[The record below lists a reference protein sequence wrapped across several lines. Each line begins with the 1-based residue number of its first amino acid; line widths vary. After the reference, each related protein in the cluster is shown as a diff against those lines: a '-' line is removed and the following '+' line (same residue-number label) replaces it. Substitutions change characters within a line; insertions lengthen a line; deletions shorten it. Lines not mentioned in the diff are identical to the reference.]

1 MKKNIFVYAASLLLL
16 GLGACSEEQEFAPQ
30 NDGTV
35 KMTVYASKGDAE
47 TRSILSEENG
57 NLNCAWTDGD
67 QLLVTDVNGGT
78 KGILELTD
86 VNAGKFEGT
95 LMLGVTEGKVTLRY
109 FYLGNGVDPTNVSQ
123 KCDYDIAAQDGTIES
138 LSKNDALSTQAE
150 IAVIDGGAYPDGT
163 LQLERHFSFSHFT
176 LKLPE
181 GVTLNGEPV
190 TISGENLFTK
200 ATLGLADRA
209 ISDKTAGTIT
219 VNPGK
224 DNFYVNLIPA
234 TSVTPVFKVTINGKE
249 YEGSLRTRDITAGK
263 FLRRNDS
270 ENTGVIVD
278 MTEPQ
283 PDEDPSNPGNTDH
296 WGGDDIDPTWE
307 DSGNGYTRVSWADGW
322 TTNVYS
328 IANKGG
334 FCAPLTY
341 TSNGI
346 KNNLLTSKEGTARFF
361 QWGRWLGFPSNC
373 AAVIVYSNGDYDIT
387 TSSGKVPSSVY
398 LNGVNYLD
406 LHLGYVFTSNIGV
419 SYGACYSNWTPE
431 RANNCSIMFA
441 MVDGTTVNPLDYVGA
456 NEDCTWENRSGNP
469 CPDGYRLPTASEL
482 EALIPTT
489 GTVNG
494 SYAEVKEINGVKY
507 AMQWKVNTTSTVP
520 CVEIRSTKTN
530 ANKVSV
536 DDAIF
541 NDTKVVRLPAYGY
554 LDNEAYLKGNGT
566 TGVYWSNES
575 GSNTISGTNGLGGK
589 FLELDFKDNTVKMY
603 IDVAP
608 RSFGGN
614 VLPIKDPNA
623 KTATIT
629 PWLPLSGI

>member
-35 KMTVYASKGDAE
+35 KMTVYASKGDSE

-57 NLNCAWTDGD
+57 NLNCAWTKGD
-67 QLLVTDVNGGT
+67 QLLVTDVNGST

-219 VNPGK
+219 VTPGK

-296 WGGDDIDPTWE
+296 WGGDDIDPAWE
-307 DSGNGYTRVSWADGW
+307 TGSLTKVSDADGW
-322 TTNVYS
+322 TVNVDIYG
-328 IANKGG
+328 NGG
-334 FCAPLTY
+334 FATY
-341 TSNGI
+341 ITYLNNGI
-346 KNNLLTSKEGTARFF
+346 KNGILTSKGGTAHFF

-373 AAVIVYSNGDYDIT
+373 AAVIIDEKGSATIT
-387 TSSGKVPSSVY
+387 TSTGRIPDSIFI
-398 LNGVNYLD
+398 NGVSYYD
-406 LHLGYVFTSNIGV
+406 IKIGYVWRYNNPGGAT
-419 SYGACYSNWTPE
+419 YGACYSNWTPE
-431 RANNCSIMFA
+431 RANNCSIMFG
-441 MVDGTTVNPLDYVGA
+441 MVTGVFVNPLDYVGN
-456 NEDCTWENRSGNP
+456 NEDCKWEDRSGNP
-469 CPDGYRLPTASEL
+469 CPDGYRLPTAAEL
-482 EALIPTT
+482 KALIPTT
-489 GTVNG
+489 GNVNG
-494 SYAEVKEINGVKY
+494 SYAEVKTIDGIKY
-507 AMQWKVNTTSTVP
+507 AMQWKVNTTGSVP
-520 CVEIRSTKTN
+520 YVEIRSAKTT
-530 ANKVSV
+530 ANSVSV

-541 NDTKVVRLPAYGY
+541 NNTKIVRLSAYGY
-554 LDNEAYLKGNGT
+554 LDNGAYLQHWGT

-575 GSNTISGTNGLGGK
+575 GSNTISGTNGRGGK
-589 FLELDFKDNTVKMY
+589 FLELDFKDNTVEMY

-623 KTATIT
+623 KSATLT

>member
-57 NLNCAWTDGD
+57 NLNCAWTKGD
-67 QLLVTDVNGGT
+67 QLLVTDVNGST

-95 LMLGVTEGKVTLRY
+95 LMGLSEGKVTLKY
-109 FYLGNGVDPTNVSQ
+109 FYLGTGVVPNTGSQ
-123 KCDYDIAAQDGTIES
+123 SYIYDIAAQDGTIES

-263 FLRRNDS
+263 FIRKNDS

-296 WGGDDIDPTWE
+296 WGGDNIDPAYKLGTLTKVADAGGWTVNVNNY
-307 DSGNGYTRVSWADGW
+307 GNG
-322 TTNVYS
+322 
-328 IANKGG
+328 G
-334 FCAPLTY
+334 FATY
-341 TSNGI
+341 ITYLNNGI
-346 KNNLLTSKEGTARFF
+346 KNGLLTSGTYAYYF
-361 QWGRWLGFPSNC
+361 QWGRWLGFP
-373 AAVIVYSNGDYDIT
+373 
-387 TSSGKVPSSVY
+387 TSCKNTHFNDGGSASGQYPEESQY
-398 LNGVNYLD
+398 LNGINIYD
-406 LHLGYVFTSNIGV
+406 TKLGYIWDSGLFV
-419 SYGACYSNWTPE
+419 SYGTCWMGNTDWTSS
-431 RANNCSIMFA
+431 RVNNCSIIFGKVYNM
-441 MVDGTTVNPLDYVGA
+441 GTDNLDYVGA
-456 NEDCTWENRSGNP
+456 NEDCTWEERSGNP
-469 CPDGYRLPTASEL
+469 CPDGYRLPTAAEL
-482 EALIPTT
+482 AVLIPTT
-489 GTVNG
+489 GSVDG
-494 SYAEVKEINGVKY
+494 SYAEV
-507 AMQWKVNTTSTVP
+507 
-520 CVEIRSTKTN
+520 
-530 ANKVSV
+530 
-536 DDAIF
+536 
-541 NDTKVVRLPAYGY
+541 
-554 LDNEAYLKGNGT
+554 
-566 TGVYWSNES
+566 
-575 GSNTISGTNGLGGK
+575 
-589 FLELDFKDNTVKMY
+589 
-603 IDVAP
+603 
-608 RSFGGN
+608 
-614 VLPIKDPNA
+614 
-623 KTATIT
+623 
-629 PWLPLSGI
+629 

>member
-109 FYLGNGVDPTNVSQ
+109 FYLGNGVDPTNVSK

-263 FLRRNDS
+263 FIRKNDS

-296 WGGDDIDPTWE
+296 WGGDDIDPAWE
-307 DSGNGYTRVSWADGW
+307 TGSLTKVSDADGW
-322 TTNVYS
+322 TVNVDIYG
-328 IANKGG
+328 NGG
-334 FCAPLTY
+334 FATY
-341 TSNGI
+341 ITYLNNGI
-346 KNNLLTSKEGTARFF
+346 NNGLLTSGQYAYYF
-361 QWGRWLGFPSNC
+361 QWGRWLGFPTSCKNTHFNDVGS
-373 AAVIVYSNGDYDIT
+373 ASGSYPNETQYINGINVNDIR
-387 TSSGKVPSSVY
+387 
-398 LNGVNYLD
+398 
-406 LHLGYVFTSNIGV
+406 LGYIWSTRIKV
-419 SYGACYSNWTPE
+419 SYGTCWMGSTDWTPT
-431 RANNCSIMFA
+431 RVNNSSIIFGKVYSM
-441 MVDGTTVNPLDYVGA
+441 GTDDLDYVGA
-456 NEDCTWENRSGNP
+456 NEDCTWEERSGNP
-469 CPDGYRLPTASEL
+469 CPDGYRLPTAAEL
-482 EALIPTT
+482 AVLIPTT
-489 GTVNG
+489 GSVDG
-494 SYAEVKEINGVKY
+494 SYAEVKTVDGIKY
-507 AMQWKVNTTSTVP
+507 AMQWKVNTSNTKP
-520 CVEIRSTKTN
+520 CVEIRSVKTS
-530 ANKVSV
+530 ASTVSV
-536 DDAIF
+536 DDPIF
-541 NDTKVVRLPAYGY
+541 NDAKVIRLPAYGY
-554 LDNEAYLKGNGT
+554 MNNAAALNSNNEVGL
-566 TGVYWSNES
+566 YWSSE
-575 GSNTISGTNGLGGK
+575 SGTNEVADTKGLGGK
-589 FLELDFKDNTVKMY
+589 SLLIEFTGSKAEMAIY
-603 IDVAP
+603 VAP
-608 RSFGGN
+608 RSFAGQ

-623 KTATIT
+623 KSATLT
-629 PWLPLSGI
+629 PWFPLTSL

>member
-67 QLLVTDVNGGT
+67 QLLVTDVNGST

-181 GVTLNGEPV
+181 GVTLNREPV

-263 FLRRNDS
+263 FIRKNDS

-296 WGGDDIDPTWE
+296 WGGDDIDPAYELGTLTKVA
-307 DSGNGYTRVSWADGW
+307 DADGW
-322 TTNVYS
+322 TVNVDIYG
-328 IANKGG
+328 NGG
-334 FCAPLTY
+334 FATY
-341 TSNGI
+341 ITYLNNGI
-346 KNNLLTSKEGTARFF
+346 KNGILTSKGETAYFF

-373 AAVIVYSNGDYDIT
+373 AAVIIDTQGSYKIT
-387 TSSGKVPSSVY
+387 TSDKKVPSSVY
-398 LNGVNYLD
+398 LNGINYFDTRLR
-406 LHLGYVFTSNIGV
+406 YIFTSTLGA

-431 RANNCSIMFA
+431 RANNCSIMFG
-441 MVDGTTVNPLDYVGA
+441 MVTGVFVNPLDYVGN
-456 NEDCTWENRSGNP
+456 NEDCKWEDRSGNP
-469 CPDGYRLPTASEL
+469 CPDGYRLPTAAEL
-482 EALIPTT
+482 EALIPKT
-489 GTVNG
+489 GNVNG
-494 SYAEVKEINGVKY
+494 SYAEVKTIDGIKY
-507 AMQWKVNTTSTVP
+507 AMQWKVNTTGSVP
-520 CVEIRSTKTN
+520 YVEIRSAKTT
-530 ANKVSV
+530 ANSVSV

-541 NDTKVVRLPAYGY
+541 NNTKIVRLSAYGY
-554 LDNEAYLKGNGT
+554 LDNEADLQDSGT

>member
-1 MKKNIFVYAASLLLL
+1 MESAHI
-16 GLGACSEEQEFAPQ
+16 
-30 NDGTV
+30 
-35 KMTVYASKGDAE
+35 TVYASKGDAE

-109 FYLGNGVDPTNVSQ
+109 FYLGNGVDPTNVSK

-263 FLRRNDS
+263 FIRKNDS

-296 WGGDDIDPTWE
+296 WGGDNIDPAYKLGTLTKVA
-307 DSGNGYTRVSWADGW
+307 NADGW
-322 TTNVYS
+322 TVNVD
-328 IANKGG
+328 IFGNGG
-334 FCAPLTY
+334 FATY
-341 TSNGI
+341 ITYLNNGI
-346 KNNLLTSKEGTARFF
+346 KNGLLTSGTYAYYF
-361 QWGRWLGFPSNC
+361 QWGRWLGFP
-373 AAVIVYSNGDYDIT
+373 
-387 TSSGKVPSSVY
+387 TSCKNTHFNDGGSASGQYPKESQY
-398 LNGVNYLD
+398 LNGINI
-406 LHLGYVFTSNIGV
+406 YV
-419 SYGACYSNWTPE
+419 
-431 RANNCSIMFA
+431 
-441 MVDGTTVNPLDYVGA
+441 
-456 NEDCTWENRSGNP
+456 
-469 CPDGYRLPTASEL
+469 
-482 EALIPTT
+482 
-489 GTVNG
+489 
-494 SYAEVKEINGVKY
+494 K
-507 AMQWKVNTTSTVP
+507 
-520 CVEIRSTKTN
+520 
-530 ANKVSV
+530 
-536 DDAIF
+536 
-541 NDTKVVRLPAYGY
+541 
-554 LDNEAYLKGNGT
+554 
-566 TGVYWSNES
+566 
-575 GSNTISGTNGLGGK
+575 
-589 FLELDFKDNTVKMY
+589 
-603 IDVAP
+603 
-608 RSFGGN
+608 
-614 VLPIKDPNA
+614 
-623 KTATIT
+623 
-629 PWLPLSGI
+629 

>member
-67 QLLVTDVNGGT
+67 QLL
-78 KGILELTD
+78 
-86 VNAGKFEGT
+86 
-95 LMLGVTEGKVTLRY
+95 MLGVTEGKVTLRY
-109 FYLGNGVDPTNVSQ
+109 FYLGNGVDPTNVSK

-263 FLRRNDS
+263 FIRKNDS

-283 PDEDPSNPGNTDH
+283 PDEGPSNPGNTDH
-296 WGGDDIDPTWE
+296 WGGDNINPAYKLGTLTKVA
-307 DSGNGYTRVSWADGW
+307 NADGW
-322 TTNVYS
+322 TVNVD
-328 IANKGG
+328 IFGNGG
-334 FCAPLTY
+334 FATY
-341 TSNGI
+341 ITYLNNGI
-346 KNNLLTSKEGTARFF
+346 KNGLLTSGTYAYYF
-361 QWGRWLGFPSNC
+361 QWGRWLGFP
-373 AAVIVYSNGDYDIT
+373 
-387 TSSGKVPSSVY
+387 TSCKNTHFNDGGSASGQYPKESQY
-398 LNGVNYLD
+398 LNGINIYD
-406 LHLGYVFTSNIGV
+406 TKLGYIWNSGLFV
-419 SYGACYSNWTPE
+419 SYGTCWMGNTDWTSS
-431 RANNCSIMFA
+431 RVNNCSIIFGK
-441 MVDGTTVNPLDYVGA
+441 VDNMGTDNLDYVGA
-456 NEDCTWENRSGNP
+456 NEDCTWEERSGNP
-469 CPDGYRLPTASEL
+469 CPDGYRLPTAAEL
-482 EALIPTT
+482 AVLIPTT
-489 GTVNG
+489 GSVDG
-494 SYAEVKEINGVKY
+494 SYAEVKTVDGIKY
-507 AMQWKVNTTSTVP
+507 AMQWKVNTSNAKP
-520 CVEIRSTKTN
+520 CVEIRSVRTSAAT
-530 ANKVSV
+530 VSV
-536 DDAIF
+536 DDPIF
-541 NDTKVVRLPAYGY
+541 NDAKVVRLPAYGY
-554 LDNEAYLKGNGT
+554 MNNGAEWSSNNEVGL
-566 TGVYWSNES
+566 YWSSE
-575 GSNTISGTNGLGGK
+575 SGTNEVDGTKGLGGK
-589 FLELDFKDNTVKMY
+589 SLLIEFTGSKAEMVIY
-603 IDVAP
+603 VAP
-608 RSFGGN
+608 RSFAGQ

-623 KTATIT
+623 KSATLT